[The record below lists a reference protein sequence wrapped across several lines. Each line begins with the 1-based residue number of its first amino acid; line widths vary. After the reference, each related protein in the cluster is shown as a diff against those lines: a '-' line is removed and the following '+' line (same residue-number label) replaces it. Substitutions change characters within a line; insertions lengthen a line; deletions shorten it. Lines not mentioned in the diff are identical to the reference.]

1 MAQKAIQ
8 SNPKLAEMIKKRR
21 NELHLTIGEAAQ
33 RAGVGIK
40 TWCRYEAGEAI
51 RHDKY
56 KGVCKALNWLQF
68 PDEEREMGELCLDD
82 YKDHEAWSS
91 YLAENFGE
99 LAALSFAIGSDIL
112 LDHIKEDME
121 ELALQPKG
129 THIGQI
135 GTSFLEGKLP
145 RQFLMRYDY
154 EFLYL
159 MYCELNHLR
168 SIACNGAEMTP
179 RSVLQEIL
187 VYLTVEEAEFLIEE
201 ENIAQ
206 ESRWQEWIYDLF
218 EDMDVVTYLYSNF
231 YLSEDEAYHFSR
243 WKEWQFHC

>member
-21 NELHLTIGEAAQ
+21 NELHLTIEEAAQ
-33 RAGVGIK
+33 RAGVGTK

-56 KGVCKALNWLQF
+56 KGVCKALNWIQF
-68 PDEEREMGELCLDD
+68 PDEDGEDGELILDD

-91 YLAENFGE
+91 DLAENFGDI
-99 LAALSFAIGSDIL
+99 AALSFAIGSDIL

-121 ELALQPKG
+121 ELAHQPKG

-159 MYCELNHLR
+159 MYCELNRLR
-168 SIACNGAEMTP
+168 VIAGSGGKMIAH
-179 RSVLQEIL
+179 SVLQEIL
-187 VYLTVEEAEFLIEE
+187 IYLTVEESEFLIEE
-201 ENIAQ
+201 ENITR
-206 ESRWQEWIYDLF
+206 ESRWQEWVYDLL
-218 EDMDVVTYLYSNF
+218 EDMDVVTYLYSDL

-243 WKEWQFHC
+243 WKEWQFYC